1 MNRVDSKPTGKTN
14 VDWLWFHYVDLS
26 DIFRTHSADLCKAI
40 EAGPLRIANELNA
53 DNLIAPNILSDVRS
67 MSGNNF
73 DKADK
78 IVGEMDRQLNA
89 NSDPV
94 EFLNKIC
101 ELLQQQTDS
110 TLKDIGIK
118 MMSRLNC
125 QWL

>member
-1 MNRVDSKPTGKTN
+1 
-14 VDWLWFHYVDLS
+14 
-26 DIFRTHSADLCKAI
+26 
-40 EAGPLRIANELNA
+40 
-53 DNLIAPNILSDVRS
+53 
-67 MSGNNF
+67 MSGNNY

-125 QWL
+125 Q